1 MASPTQAA
9 PGYSVWQI
17 PGERVVVHIRLVLID
32 RLEAEVKRG
41 FRSLPKRGAEIGGL
55 LIGTI
60 DNGSPAIVLI
70 EDFEPIPCC
79 YQFGP
84 SYEFTEDDAGAFE
97 TAWERQQPNLS
108 PSAYAVGYFRSHTR
122 DGLSLDA
129 KDIVILDHC
138 FANPAHVALLV
149 KPHATQASAAGLF
162 VREEGAFPRS
172 TSLEIPFGQPE
183 RLSEEA
189 ALPPPPPQEEPEQ
202 APFELAPAFTPE
214 PAAPQP
220 IAAPP
225 PAFIGRAQPRTGW
238 LWIPLSFISMLMG
251 VVIGFQA
258 AVTMETRV
266 TASTGDEFSLALSV
280 AQSGDNLSLRWDRQT
295 AAIRSARKGIL
306 EIEEGG
312 YTKSVDL
319 DGPQLQSGSL
329 IYRNSTNAV
338 RFRLTVYPNARA
350 GVTETLSWKR

>member
-9 PGYSVWQI
+9 PGYLVWQV
-17 PGERVVVHIRLVLID
+17 PGERVVVHVRLAVIGF
-32 RLEAEVKRG
+32 LEAEAKRG
-41 FRSLPKRGAEIGGL
+41 FRSLPKRGAEVGGL
-55 LIGTI
+55 LIGAIEDGT
-60 DNGSPAIVLI
+60 PAIVRI
-70 EDFEPIPCC
+70 DDFEPIPCC

-84 SYEFTEDDAGAFE
+84 SYEFAEDDAGAFE
-97 TAWERQQPNLS
+97 IAWEHRQPATS

-122 DGLSLDA
+122 EGLSLSVNDVA
-129 KDIVILDHC
+129 ILNHC
-138 FANPAHVALLV
+138 FAHPSHVALLI
-149 KPHATQASAAGLF
+149 KPHASQACTAGLF
-162 VREEGAFPRS
+162 VREEGAFPQS
-172 TSLEIPFGQPE
+172 ASLETPFGQPE

-189 ALPPPPPQEEPEQ
+189 ALPPPREEPEQ
-202 APFELAPAFTPE
+202 AAFELAPMEYPK
-214 PAAPQP
+214 PAALQP

-225 PAFIGRAQPRTGW
+225 PAFIGMAQPRTGW
-238 LWIPLSFISMLMG
+238 LWIPLSFISMLVG

-258 AVTMETRV
+258 AITMETRV

-295 AAIRSARKGIL
+295 TAIRSARKGVL
-306 EIEEGG
+306 EIEEDG
-312 YTKSVDL
+312 YTKSVEL

-338 RFRLTVYPNARA
+338 RFRLTVYPTARA

>member
-9 PGYSVWQI
+9 PGYAVWQI
-17 PGERVVVHIRLVLID
+17 PGECVVLHIRLVLID

-60 DNGSPAIVLI
+60 ENGSPAIVRI
-70 EDFEPIPCC
+70 EDIEPIPCC

-84 SYEFTEDDAGAFE
+84 SYEFTEDDATAFE
-97 TAWERQQPNLS
+97 AAWERQQPNLS

-122 DGLSLDA
+122 DGLALDA
-129 KDIVILDHC
+129 KDIAILDHC
-138 FANPAHVALLV
+138 FANPCHVALLV
-149 KPHATQASAAGLF
+149 KPHPTQACAAGLF
-162 VREEGAFPRS
+162 VRKDGAFPQS
-172 TSLEIPFGQPE
+172 ASLEIPFGQPE
-183 RLSEEA
+183 RLSEA
-189 ALPPPPPQEEPEQ
+189 AAPPPPREEPEQ
-202 APFELAPAFTPE
+202 AVFELAPAVTPE
-214 PAAPQP
+214 PSAPQP
-220 IAAPP
+220 DAAPP
-225 PAFIGRAQPRTGW
+225 PAFIGMAQPRTGW
-238 LWIPLSFISMLMG
+238 LWIPLSFISMLVG

-258 AVTMETRV
+258 AVTMATRV

-312 YTKSVDL
+312 YTKSVNL
-319 DGPQLQSGSL
+319 DGPQLQNGAL

-338 RFRLTVYPNARA
+338 RFRLTVYPTARA